1 MEKRRIDLSRCL
13 VRDGK
18 ADCHC
23 CEEICPQKAIKDHVV
38 DTAACDGCGL
48 CSAVCPVA
56 AIVAPEDYEGALTKA
71 QELAPQVLMCEKAS
85 EGGVHCLGF
94 LTRRLLWALAAKRP
108 LALDISHCEACR
120 PAVFAHLEREV
131 AACNDALAEAGKK
144 EIALVHVKPAPPK
157 PKKTKRS
164 SGAAS
169 SRRCSTRRQ
178 RACRRSPRR
187 RSSTAT
193 ASTRRPSSRRSRQS
207 PVRYSTGLRCS
218 RAARPAASAPSSAR
232 RGRLQWSAANRQPC
246 TSTRRPARAVIS
258 ARCTARRACWSS
270 CHSLRDSAISR
281 WISDDSI
288 GD

>member
-18 ADCHC
+18 ADCHR
-23 CEEICPQKAIKDHVV
+23 CEEICPQKAIQDHVV

-48 CSAVCPVA
+48 CSAICPAA

-157 PKKTKRS
+157 PKKTKKVE
-164 SGAAS
+164 
-169 SRRCSTRRQ
+169 RRGFFQ
-178 RACRRSPRR
+178 ALFH
-187 RSSTAT
+187 STAE
-193 ASTRRPSSRRSRQS
+193 
-207 PVRYSTGLRCS
+207 GLQEIAEAQIEHSYCFD
-218 RAARPAASAPSSAR
+218 AAAFLKAQQAEPCALFNGLA
-232 RGRLQWSAANRQPC
+232 LQEG
-246 TSTRRPARAVIS
+246 
-258 ARCTARRACWSS
+258 CTACGLCAVVCPTQALALARGGKAALHVDPTACTG
-270 CHSLRDSAISR
+270 CNLCALHCPQGVLRLLPQFAGQRDFPLEQ
-281 WISDDSI
+281 
-288 GD
+288 